1 MPAAESAPSFS
12 PWRDVDAPGALPA
25 GPAVVQVKLAAGL
38 VDYPGGR
45 SAMVLYLWTH
55 DLEALP
61 ASVLP
66 AIRARVAEGGLAA
79 PLRFRFRPDAESRP
93 GDGRAPRPLPR
104 PLRCHPAP
112 QRPAGPVSRGYW
124 VRPQ

>member
-79 PLRFRFRPDAESRP
+79 PLRFRFRPDANP
-93 GDGRAPRPLPR
+93 ARATAALLARFHARFGAIPRLNGP
-104 PLRCHPAP
+104 PA
-112 QRPAGPVSRGYW
+112 R
-124 VRPQ
+124 